1 MMPLTALNRT
11 SPDHV
16 VNLTDMPALLDK
28 LVREPAGHKVP
39 APHTL
44 RYEVEIPKDGRS
56 NMNAMDNLGRR
67 SVLSCPD
74 CGGVMWEIH
83 EGDLARYRCH
93 VGHTYTAVMSLALD
107 ENLRRALG
115 SAQRAL
121 EERVALAR
129 KLHDQAADK
138 GQNLLAQTW
147 SERMREFERELKVV
161 RDGMQRMEQIAAA
174 SEQAA
179 QRAAE

>member
-1 MMPLTALNRT
+1 VSLGMGPRENNCGLRPTRCCSVAVCCGAGAIDVVLTGTLGDGASGLWAVRTCGGLAVVQDPHDAAFPEMPLTALNPT

-44 RYEVEIPKDGRS
+44 RYEVEIAKDGRS
-56 NMNAMDNLGRR
+56 NMYAMDNLGRR

-107 ENLRRALG
+107 ENLRRAL
-115 SAQRAL
+115 
-121 EERVALAR
+121 
-129 KLHDQAADK
+129 
-138 GQNLLAQTW
+138 
-147 SERMREFERELKVV
+147 
-161 RDGMQRMEQIAAA
+161 
-174 SEQAA
+174 
-179 QRAAE
+179 

>member
-1 MMPLTALNRT
+1 MPLIALNRT

-16 VNLTDMPALLDK
+16 VNLTVMPALLDK

-44 RYEVEIPKDGRS
+44 RYEVEIAKDGRS

-74 CGGVMWEIH
+74 CGGVMWEID
-83 EGDLARYRCH
+83 EDDVTRY
-93 VGHTYTAVMSLALD
+93 
-107 ENLRRALG
+107 
-115 SAQRAL
+115 RAL

-129 KLHDQAADK
+129 KLHDQAIPSRTESRPRRDAAPRADCCCF
-138 GQNLLAQTW
+138 
-147 SERMREFERELKVV
+147 R
-161 RDGMQRMEQIAAA
+161 
-174 SEQAA
+174 QAA